1 MRIFRRGKR
10 GVCWVEYRDPVTGR
24 VVRQSLKVTS
34 KRAAEALAR
43 EKEEQVARRHHRL
56 AERKPWGE
64 AVEKYL
70 ADGAVH
76 KDPVSVAEDRRTL
89 RGAPAVG
96 ERPARPPR
104 FQPPEVVRFVDDVR
118 PDHVEA
124 YVAKR
129 KAQGRSPFRIN
140 RELRTLRAF
149 FNWCMASARRWT
161 SENPAREVRE
171 LPEPQGIAAR
181 CMAGEQIAALLA
193 GVEGTRLDGLVLLA
207 LNHGLRE
214 GELIH
219 LRRDG
224 ADPAGGTLWIRHDP
238 LTGWK
243 VKGGQERVVHLN
255 KVTRAWLARHMAEP
269 VRDLS
274 PYLFANES
282 GQPFTRE
289 ALVMR
294 MGRVMRGVGVT
305 RGGFHMLRHTW
316 ATKQAEAGTPIP
328 VLKAM
333 GGWRDWRSMEKY
345 QHIGD
350 EAQRDAAARV
360 VIGHRSNVVALN
372 SRERRRV
379 VVRPER

>member
-10 GVCWVEYRDPVTGR
+10 GTYCVEYRDPVTGR
-24 VVRQSLKVTS
+24 EVRQSLKVTS
-34 KRAAEALAR
+34 KRVAEALAR
-43 EKEEQVARRHHRL
+43 EKAEQVARRHHRL
-56 AERKPWGE
+56 AERKPWKE

-70 ADGAVH
+70 EDGAVH
-76 KDPVSVAEDRRTL
+76 KDPVTVAEDRRTL
-89 RGAPAVG
+89 RGTDARG
-96 ERPARPPR
+96 KRPARPPR
-104 FQPPEVVRFVDDVR
+104 FVLPEVVRYVDDVR
-118 PDHVEA
+118 GDHIAA
-124 YVAKR
+124 YVAAR
-129 KAQGRSPFRIN
+129 KALGRSPFRIN

-149 FNWCMASARRWT
+149 FNWCASAARRWT

-181 CMAGEQIAALLA
+181 CMTEEQITALLGA
-193 GVEGTRLDGLVLLA
+193 VEGGKLEGLVLVA

-224 ADPAGGTLWIRHDP
+224 ADAVRGILWVRHDR

-243 VKGGQERVVHLN
+243 VKGGQERIVHLN
-255 KVTRAWLARHMAEP
+255 EVTRACLGRYLAEP

-282 GQPFTRE
+282 GQPLSRE

-294 MGRVMRGVGVT
+294 MGRVMRRIGIQ

-316 ATKQAEAGTPIP
+316 ASKQAEAGTPIP

-350 EAQRDAAARV
+350 EAQREAAARV
-360 VIGHRSNVVALN
+360 VIGPCSNVVPLS
-372 SRERRRV
+372 SRGKRRQGR
-379 VVRPER
+379 RGE